1 MTEISQDFVNS
12 LVFEMNEII
21 DTVNANPPPVKRGR
35 GRPKTHDV
43 KNVGSEYFREYYHLN
58 KHHTYNCICGAVVK
72 RLTRAT
78 HEKTMYHKF
87 NLYVQ
92 ADKKDNEEKENI

>member
-1 MTEISQDFVNS
+1 MTEISQDFMNS

-21 DTVNANPPPVKRGR
+21 DAVDNTEPIKRPR
-35 GRPKTHDV
+35 GRPRTHDV

-58 KHHTYNCICGAVVK
+58 KHHTYNCVCGAVVK
-72 RLTRAT
+72 RLNRAT
-78 HEKTMYHKF
+78 HEKTMKHKF

-92 ADKKDNEEKENI
+92 ADEKKEENI